1 MLQNKEQILQV
12 IGDELIGWNENTTFI
27 EFFNTFINQKPDDP
41 YSLDYLDY
49 SAAQAYQSLMQ
60 FRNDYEIDQ
69 TITNDN
75 GVFGALQVIKSANP
89 TNFDYSNP
97 IEVTKLINY
106 IRVKNVLIRELTK
119 INLTYGSKLTDE
131 NQEKLKDA
139 IENEF

>member
-1 MLQNKEQILQV
+1 MLQNKEQVLQV
-12 IGDELIGWNENTTFI
+12 IGDELIGWDENTTFM

-75 GVFGALQVIKSANP
+75 GVFGALQVVKSANP
-89 TNFDYSNP
+89 KNFDYSDP
-97 IEVTKLINY
+97 IEVTQLINY
-106 IRVKNVLIRELTK
+106 IRVQNVLIRELTK
-119 INLTYGSKLTDE
+119 INLTYDSKLTDE
-131 NQEKLKDA
+131 NQEKLKDS
-139 IENEF
+139 IEDEF